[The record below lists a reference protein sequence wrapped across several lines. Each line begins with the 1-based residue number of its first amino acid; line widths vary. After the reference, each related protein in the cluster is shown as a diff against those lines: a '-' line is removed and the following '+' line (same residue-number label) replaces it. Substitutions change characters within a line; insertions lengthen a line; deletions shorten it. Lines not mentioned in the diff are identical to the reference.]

1 MKDSRNKESGFSHK
15 TDVRTSNLSDGQMA
29 NEVLILKPSSLVM
42 KQERDFSMLAGHL
55 LDLSPLC
62 HQNSPLYAAIN
73 DYFMTIQLSKR
84 LFL

>member
-1 MKDSRNKESGFSHK
+1 MKDSRDKESGFSHN

-42 KQERDFSMLAGHL
+42 KQEREFSMLAGYL
-55 LDLSPLC
+55 VNLSPLC